1 MEKRAFWLLS
11 SSDTGTMGTTIDDVD
26 FMAQMQR
33 MGVRSKYPILIYS
46 NSIFELEF
54 QIKKIAKYAP
64 LFTKNVLW
72 LASFSKTLKIQ
83 KQLKIWKWRL
93 NQN

>member
-1 MEKRAFWLLS
+1 MS

-54 QIKKIAKYAP
+54 QIKKIEKCAP
-64 LFTKNVLW
+64 LFTQNVLW
-72 LASFSKTLKIQ
+72 FASFSKNLKIQ
-83 KQLKIWKWRL
+83 KEFKR
-93 NQN
+93 